1 MFEPAWDIP
10 SAAPSFPALS
20 SPLPHNQGGN
30 IRCCD
35 DSPEHANN
43 TARECRSP
51 SHRKRCTIEV
61 FGAEGGI

>member
-35 DSPEHANN
+35 DSPDTLITRHENA
-43 TARECRSP
+43 ARQA
-51 SHRKRCTIEV
+51 I
-61 FGAEGGI
+61 GIAAL